1 MFDLNIELQYL
12 EPQSQDK
19 PKAMLFIEP
28 AYSLF
33 DKNCYFLQVVNAE
46 AIYGRMICTYTTLK
60 IGNN

>member
-19 PKAMLFIEP
+19 PKAVLFIEP

-33 DKNCYFLQVVNAE
+33 DKKLLFIA
-46 AIYGRMICTYTTLK
+46 G
-60 IGNN
+60 G